1 MGSLTAC
8 AKLAFTLYKI
18 LADMEF
24 DTLLSK
30 GTRAMMSISFVVVK
44 ADLWQKPG
52 VILKQELA
60 EFTVAEMIDAMSF

>member
-8 AKLAFTLYKI
+8 AKLAFTLYKV

-30 GTRAMMSISFVVVK
+30 GTRAMVSISFVVVN
-44 ADLWQKPG
+44 ADLLTEKGKDSSLGRLHTLHHLPTDQSTG
-52 VILKQELA
+52 
-60 EFTVAEMIDAMSF
+60 

>member
-8 AKLAFTLYKI
+8 AKLAFTLYKV

-30 GTRAMMSISFVVVK
+30 GT
-44 ADLWQKPG
+44 
-52 VILKQELA
+52 
-60 EFTVAEMIDAMSF
+60 